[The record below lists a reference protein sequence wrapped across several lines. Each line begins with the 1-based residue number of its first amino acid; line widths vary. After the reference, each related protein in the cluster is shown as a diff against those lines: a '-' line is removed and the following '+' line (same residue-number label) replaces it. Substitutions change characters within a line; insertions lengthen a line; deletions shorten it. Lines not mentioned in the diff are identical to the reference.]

1 MKKRIVETVMS
12 IMVLLTVVG
21 CTYNG
26 TILEEEI
33 LQNKYKAI
41 AGQYVENLIIRGKV
55 ADGMSL
61 KSDEYPSFLKNAI
74 ELAEVNSMK
83 SEEDLFFK
91 VNMENAVNDWK
102 SFEVERIAKRFE
114 EYPALAEM
122 TSIENEI
129 ELRTIL
135 ELPENYTMNDYINIR
150 QEKVNEYLV
159 GHAALMCE
167 NVWNSSWNN
176 DPNAFTS
183 ISAWTFNKYATWPN
197 MLSCVQYEPLGY
209 WTGSH
214 GGEVETTIIYD
225 VAGASDNDYYE
236 AVYKAKSFLGKPY
249 NIVTLKGPIDSFYC
263 SKLVW
268 KSWYLVNE
276 KYDLDANGGIYV
288 LPCDI
293 GNSPLTK
300 PLVSYN
306 H

>member
-150 QEKVNEYLV
+150 QKKVNEYLTEKNVKDKSILIDKESIQVDGKYVVNTVNPNLLNIYKSYYKPGRILVRINTVNVTSPGV

-225 VAGASDNDYYE
+225 VAGASDNDY
-236 AVYKAKSFLGKPY
+236 
-249 NIVTLKGPIDSFYC
+249 
-263 SKLVW
+263 
-268 KSWYLVNE
+268 
-276 KYDLDANGGIYV
+276 
-288 LPCDI
+288 
-293 GNSPLTK
+293 
-300 PLVSYN
+300 
-306 H
+306 

>member
-150 QEKVNEYLV
+150 QKKVNEYLTEKNVKDKSISIDKESIQVDGKYVVNTVNPNLLNIYKSYYKPGRILVRINTVNLTSPGV

-183 ISAWTFNKYATWPN
+183 ISAWNF
-197 MLSCVQYEPLGY
+197 
-209 WTGSH
+209 
-214 GGEVETTIIYD
+214 
-225 VAGASDNDYYE
+225 
-236 AVYKAKSFLGKPY
+236 
-249 NIVTLKGPIDSFYC
+249 
-263 SKLVW
+263 
-268 KSWYLVNE
+268 
-276 KYDLDANGGIYV
+276 
-288 LPCDI
+288 
-293 GNSPLTK
+293 
-300 PLVSYN
+300 
-306 H
+306 